1 MPYIYIQICPEI
13 EPETFDTDAA
23 LKVLDSSLTPSAL
36 KKMSKSVMDLSTMS
50 EMKEL
55 SKSTS
60 NLMTGGISMPKF
72 KKKRPKS
79 DSKASLLRSSQ
90 DSLSTISVNI
100 TKMCCWVF

>member
-1 MPYIYIQICPEI
+1 
-13 EPETFDTDAA
+13 
-23 LKVLDSSLTPSAL
+23 
-36 KKMSKSVMDLSTMS
+36 MDLSTMS

-100 TKMCCWVF
+100 TKIKCCWSFLEYDIYIYIFFLRERMIGIFDTRWWMSDELVDEEFLMI

>member
-1 MPYIYIQICPEI
+1 
-13 EPETFDTDAA
+13 
-23 LKVLDSSLTPSAL
+23 
-36 KKMSKSVMDLSTMS
+36 MS

-100 TKMCCWVF
+100 TIFIVGYLIPSVILPYTYFILQPKYVQSVFSL

>member
-1 MPYIYIQICPEI
+1 
-13 EPETFDTDAA
+13 
-23 LKVLDSSLTPSAL
+23 
-36 KKMSKSVMDLSTMS
+36 MSKSVMDLSTMS

-100 TKMCCWVF
+100 TKIKCCWSFLEYDIYIFFLRERIICIFDIWWWMTDELVDEEFLMI

>member
-1 MPYIYIQICPEI
+1 
-13 EPETFDTDAA
+13 
-23 LKVLDSSLTPSAL
+23 
-36 KKMSKSVMDLSTMS
+36 MS

-90 DSLSTISVNI
+90 DSLSTISVNT
-100 TKMCCWVF
+100 TKIKCCWSFLEYDIYIFFSERENDWYF

>member
-1 MPYIYIQICPEI
+1 
-13 EPETFDTDAA
+13 
-23 LKVLDSSLTPSAL
+23 
-36 KKMSKSVMDLSTMS
+36 MDLSTMS

-100 TKMCCWVF
+100 TKIKCCWSFLEYDIYNFFFLREKMIGIFDTWWWMTDELVDEEFLMI

>member
-1 MPYIYIQICPEI
+1 
-13 EPETFDTDAA
+13 
-23 LKVLDSSLTPSAL
+23 
-36 KKMSKSVMDLSTMS
+36 MS

-100 TKMCCWVF
+100 TKIKCCWSFLEYDIYIFFSERENDWYFDTWWWMTDELVDEEFLMI